1 MPTID
6 EFFPSNYLRATDLG
20 GKEHDVT
27 IDRVESDVF
36 ENDGRKQK
44 KPIVFFRDNAKPLV
58 VNKTNFQLIAK
69 ACGEDSKD
77 WPGKSICIYP
87 VMVSFR
93 GKVQEAIRVKRV
105 TALAPK
111 PIDAVA
117 F

>member
-1 MPTID
+1 MPTVD
-6 EFFPSNYLRATDLG
+6 DFFPPNYLRAADLG
-20 GKEHDVT
+20 GEEHVVT
-27 IDRVESDVF
+27 IDRVETDVF
-36 ENDGRKQK
+36 ENDGRRQT
-44 KPIVFFRDNAKPLV
+44 KPILSFRDGFKPLV
-58 VNKTNFQLIAK
+58 VNKTNFLLIAK